1 MAVTMEDIKALRNLT
16 GAGMMDVKKALEEAN
31 GDHEKAVEIIRKK
44 GQAIAAKRSEREA
57 FQGCVLAA
65 NEADFAAVV
74 AVKCETDFVAKNEDF
89 IALTQSILD
98 LAMAKKPA
106 STEELMSLEIDGRT
120 VEALITDRSGVT
132 GEKMELG
139 AYEFVKAPQ
148 TISYIHPGNMLA
160 AIVGFNEAIDEALA
174 KDMAMQVA
182 SMNPVAVDEAG
193 VPEKVKQQELEIA
206 MDKARQAGKPENL
219 LERIAQGSLQKYFKE
234 NTLLEQDY
242 VMDDAKKSVKEV
254 LKAASKTLTVTD
266 FKRINLNQ
274 D

>member
-65 NEADFAAVV
+65 NEGDFAAVV

-98 LAMAKKPA
+98 LAMNKKPA
-106 STEELMSLEIDGRT
+106 STEELMALEIDGRT

-139 AYEFVKAPQ
+139 AYEYVKANQ
-148 TISYIHPGNMLA
+148 TVSYIHPGNMLA
-160 AIVGFNEAIDEALA
+160 AIVGFNEAIDETLA

-254 LKAASKTLTVTD
+254 LKSASKTLTVTD

>member
-1 MAVTMEDIKALRNLT
+1 MAITMEDIKALRNLT
-16 GAGMMDVKKALEEAN
+16 GAGMMDVKKALEEAG
-31 GDHEKAVEIIRKK
+31 GDHDKAVEIIRKK
-44 GQAIAAKRSEREA
+44 GQAIAAKRSDREA

-65 NEADFAAVV
+65 NEGDFAAIV

-89 IALTQSILD
+89 VALTQSILD
-98 LAMAKKPA
+98 VAMAQKPA
-106 STEELMSLEIDGRT
+106 STEELLGIQIDGRT
-120 VEALITDRSGVT
+120 IEALITDRSGVT

-139 AYEFVKAPQ
+139 AYEFVNAAQ

-160 AIVGFNEAIDEALA
+160 AIVGFNEALDESLA

-219 LERIAQGSLQKYFKE
+219 LERIAQGSLQKYYKE
-234 NTLLEQDY
+234 NTLLEQEF
-242 VMDDAKKSVKEV
+242 VMDDSRKSVKET
-254 LKAASKTLTVTD
+254 LTAASKTLTVTA
-266 FKRINLNQ
+266 FKRVNLNQ

>member
-16 GAGMMDVKKALEEAN
+16 GAGMMDVKKALEEAG

-57 FQGCVLAA
+57 FEGCVLAA
-65 NEADFAAVV
+65 SDGEFAAVV

-89 IALTQSILD
+89 VALTRMILD
-98 LAMAKKPA
+98 AAMAHKPA
-106 STEELMSLEIDGRT
+106 DAAALLAIEIEGRT
-120 VEALITDRSGVT
+120 IEALITDRSGVT

-139 AYEFVKAPQ
+139 SYEFVKAPQ
-148 TISYIHPGNMLA
+148 TVSYIHPGNMLA
-160 AIVGFNEAIDEALA
+160 AIVGFNETLDPSLA

-182 SMNPVAVDEAG
+182 SMNPVAVDAAG

-206 MDKARQAGKPENL
+206 MDKARQAGKPEEL
-219 LERIAQGSLQKYFKE
+219 LERIAQGSLQKYYKE

-242 VMDDAKKSVKEV
+242 VMDDAKKSVKEA
-254 LKAASKTLTVTD
+254 LQAASKTLTVTD